1 MASKKRRA
9 HNKLKQKQEL
19 AANSSQSRFGGRS
32 ENFGYRLTG
41 GYHGADL
48 KRDVWTVAGY
58 PAHVD
63 FDMHWAM
70 QARFGI
76 AKAGIHLLPN
86 KCWQSHPVISDGEND
101 GEREQTPF
109 EKDVETLVKKFDL
122 FARLKGMDWRNR
134 IGRYAGIIPIV
145 KESGENLDPT
155 KPSTRINGIEA
166 LIKIVPVPE
175 SQISVTDVGT
185 NSDISSE
192 NYGMPKYYNFRQN
205 VSGDRNPI
213 DNTDIKL
220 DPSRVFVM
228 AEGADDGSIFGIPA
242 NEAGYNSLMDLEKIC
257 VAGSEGLFKNSKQR
271 TVINVKDGQVANV
284 LTNDKEKKEQ
294 WDKSADDFASGFD
307 SMLTTYGMDVNSL
320 QSTLSD
326 PTAPFTNSL
335 NCYAASIQTPA
346 SEIVGVQMNKQA
358 SVGNETAFINT
369 AESRRENT
377 LSPMIIRFLEY
388 FVERGIIKAP
398 STEIIVTWDALSQPT
413 VGEKLDNS
421 KKMAE
426 VNKQAFDTGMQEP
439 VFTEEEIRKGL
450 VFEEKP
456 DNDDDFKMP
465 GEGDDD
471 DPKETDS

>member
-1 MASKKRRA
+1 MPSKKQKA
-9 HNKLKQKQEL
+9 HNRLKQKQL
-19 AANSSQSRFGGRS
+19 SANSSRSGGRS

-58 PAHVD
+58 PIKVN
-63 FDMHWAM
+63 FDMHWNM

-86 KCWQSHPVISDGEND
+86 KCWQSHPIITDGEFD
-101 GEREQTPF
+101 GERSLTPF
-109 EKDVETLVKKFDL
+109 EVDVAILVKKFDL

-145 KESGENLDPT
+145 KESTQNPDPT
-155 KPSTRINGIEA
+155 KPSSRIGGIEA

-175 SQISVTDVGT
+175 SQISVDDVGT
-185 NSDISSE
+185 NSDLGSE
-192 NYGMPKYYNFRQN
+192 DYGMPRHYNFRQN

-213 DNTDIKL
+213 DNNEIQL
-220 DPSRVFVM
+220 DPSRVFIM

-284 LTNDKEKKEQ
+284 LTNDEEKKKK
-294 WDKSADDFASGFD
+294 WDESADDFASGFD

-388 FVERGIIKAP
+388 FVDRGIIKAP
-398 STEIIVTWDALSQPT
+398 SNEIMVTWEKLSEPT
-413 VGEKLDNS
+413 TGEKLDNS
-421 KKMAE
+421 KKMSE
-426 VNKQAFDTGMQEP
+426 VNKQAFDTGMGEP
-439 VFTEEEIRKGL
+439 VFTEEELRKGL
-450 VFEEKP
+450 VFEVKP
-456 DNDDDFKMP
+456 DDDLEGFGEDDD
-465 GEGDDD
+465 GDDLND
-471 DPKETDS
+471 ESTS